1 MMWTGVLSAAAPRRT
16 SCSKKGTSAPGC
28 WKAFCAESARYSSIL
43 RCAAARAAGAP
54 GGAGGRLGFFFG
66 GFLCR
71 GARGGAHRRRGGP
84 FGFLLGR
91 FLFRGGRLRGGSLG
105 RTGQQAAAHEGRYEC
120 QENPVAHHSSVV
132 GNAALPTQ
140 RMPSE
145 AVKKP
150 VGKRK
155 RLMPLK

>member
-1 MMWTGVLSAAAPRRT
+1 MMWTGVLSAAVWRRT

-43 RCAAARAAGAP
+43 RCAAARVAGV
-54 GGAGGRLGFFFG
+54 GR
-66 GFLCR
+66 R
-71 GARGGAHRRRGGP
+71 SGGP

-105 RTGQQAAAHEGRYEC
+105 RTGQQAAAHEGRAEC

-132 GNAALPTQ
+132 GNAATGPLP
-140 RMPSE
+140 E
-145 AVKKP
+145 NV
-150 VGKRK
+150 RK
-155 RLMPLK
+155 ESAADERR